1 MDKLDDKAIDRL
13 KKMTYQNTL
22 DLFGGK
28 IDVIFYD
35 ATTLYFE
42 SFTLDELKR
51 NGFSKDGK
59 SNQSQVL
66 FTLMV
71 TTDGLPIDYQIFPGD
86 THEGHTLIPALK
98 EIRTKY
104 NTRRV
109 FLVADSG
116 MLAAVN
122 IRELETNNFEYI
134 KGKIKE

>member
-13 KKMTYQNTL
+13 KKITYQNTL

-28 IDVIFYD
+28 IDVILYD

-42 SFTLDELKR
+42 SFTSDELKR

-116 MLAAVN
+116 MLAAIN
-122 IRELETNNFEYI
+122 IRELETDNFEYI
-134 KGKIKE
+134 RGKIKE